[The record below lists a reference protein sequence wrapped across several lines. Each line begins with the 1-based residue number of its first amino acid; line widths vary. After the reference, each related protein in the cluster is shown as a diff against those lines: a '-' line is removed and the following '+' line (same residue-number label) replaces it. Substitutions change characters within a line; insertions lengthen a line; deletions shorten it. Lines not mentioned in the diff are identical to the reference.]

1 MAKAFL
7 QTIKKERKNAF
18 LQRSTFKIFNALFA
32 LNLGIVKNEEE
43 IFYHYNNEKVFLPS

>member
-7 QTIKKERKNAF
+7 QTIKKSGKSFSPA
-18 LQRSTFKIFNALFA
+18 STFKIFNALFA